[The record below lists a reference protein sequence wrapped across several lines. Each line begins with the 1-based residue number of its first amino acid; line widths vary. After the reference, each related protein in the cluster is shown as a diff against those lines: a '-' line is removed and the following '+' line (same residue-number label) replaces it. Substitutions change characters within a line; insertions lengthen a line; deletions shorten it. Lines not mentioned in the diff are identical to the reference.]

1 MGRILFI
8 LREVF
13 CAAILLLPVFLVLNR
28 SLFRDGKKTAA
39 YFLFDCYLSGIYALV
54 GLPNVTYVR
63 LELKLNWIPF
73 RGMIGDLKNSIL
85 NVALFLPLGMFLP
98 VLWKK
103 YRVMKRTVL
112 FGFGLSLT
120 IELLQI
126 LTLRATDVNDLITNT
141 LGMALG
147 FLLSRCVRSGGGEQ
161 HRELYLLLAVT
172 FGVMF
177 FAHPFLSN
185 LAWKLLN

>member
-8 LREVF
+8 LREVS
-13 CAAILLLPVFLVLNR
+13 CAAVLLLPVFLVLNR
-28 SLFRDGKKTAA
+28 HVFRDGKKTAA
-39 YFLFDCYLSGIYALV
+39 YFLFACYLSGIYALV

-73 RGMIGDLKNSIL
+73 MGMLGDLKNCVL
-85 NVALFLPLGMFLP
+85 NVLLFVPLGLGLP
-98 VLWKK
+98 VLWEK
-103 YRVMKRTVL
+103 YRTGKQTIL
-112 FGFGLSLT
+112 FGLGLSLT

-126 LTLRATDVNDLITNT
+126 FTFRATDVNDLITNT
-141 LGMALG
+141 LGTALG
-147 FLLSRCVRSGGGEQ
+147 FLLSRCVRSRGGEQ

>member
-28 SLFRDGKKTAA
+28 RLFRDGKKTAA
-39 YFLFDCYLSGIYALV
+39 YFLFACYLAAVYALV

-73 RGMIGDLKNSIL
+73 MGMIGDLKNSIL

-103 YRVMKRTVL
+103 YRVMKRTVF
-112 FGFGLSLT
+112 FGFGLSLA

-141 LGMALG
+141 VGTALG
-147 FLLSRCVRSGGGEQ
+147 FLLSRCVRSRGGEQ

-177 FAHPFLSN
+177 FVHPFLSN